1 MSHTSPEAGPELIG
15 HWTKVE
21 SPPCA
26 DVYPETVTFATGTYR
41 GGRGEGQG
49 FVRWDAGIHR
59 IDERG
64 RLVIGTATDELVAYE
79 MRLDG
84 DELWLVDPDGCR
96 FAYRRGA
103 PPG

>member
-1 MSHTSPEAGPELIG
+1 MTNTSRRPGMDLTGI
-15 HWTKVE
+15 WTKVE

-26 DVYPETVTFATGTYR
+26 DGYPATITFTAGVYR
-41 GGRGEGQG
+41 GRRGEGQG

-59 IDERG
+59 VDEHG

-79 MRLDG
+79 MRLEG
-84 DELWLVDPDGCR
+84 DLLSLVDPDGCR